1 MIYIHRL
8 LWLIGYIPL
17 FILESIMFLLLVFI
31 YPFVGAFYFVITGSA
46 ENIPFDSDAPI
57 FWIDMKYKDLLD
69 KIKD

>member
-1 MIYIHRL
+1 
-8 LWLIGYIPL
+8 
-17 FILESIMFLLLVFI
+17 MFLLLVFI